1 MTDAPATIDAPAPDA
16 CPFGFRWSDREE
28 TFDVRPGRPLPIPG
42 PALIVETRP
51 RSGGKPGSTVV
62 FRRMEPITR

>member
-1 MTDAPATIDAPAPDA
+1 MNSAPATIDAAPAKD

-28 TFDVRPGRPLPIPG
+28 TFDVRPGRPLPIAG

-51 RSGGKPGSTVV
+51 RSGGRPGSTVV
-62 FRRMEPITR
+62 FRRLEPVGH